1 MTGYRVM
8 GYMQVWQKVSYGVK
22 IKGVIQVIDTVAN
35 HNPNLTNHIL
45 PAFTSAFLHVHIL
58 PKNVIHLSKLKLVL
72 KHFNS
77 ETM

>member
-8 GYMQVWQKVSYGVK
+8 GYMQVWQQVSYGVK

-58 PKNVIHLSKLKLVL
+58 PK
-72 KHFNS
+72 KHDPFV
-77 ETM
+77 ETEIGFETL